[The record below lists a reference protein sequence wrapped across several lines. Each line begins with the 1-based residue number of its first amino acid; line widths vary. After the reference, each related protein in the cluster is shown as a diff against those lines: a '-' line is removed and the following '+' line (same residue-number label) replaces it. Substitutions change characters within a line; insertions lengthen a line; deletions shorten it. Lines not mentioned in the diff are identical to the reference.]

1 MRRTRALKLLLAGV
15 LSLVSLRSP
24 AWASGDKE
32 KIDPEFQAVTCASV
46 IKLTHVS
53 SGFKLHSH
61 GVNYGTGSG
70 QQSVTGFPN
79 PDDTNS
85 YFVVRAAFGQ
95 ECARGDPIPCDSI
108 IRLEHLNTH
117 KFLHSHS
124 HKSPLSSNAEVSA
137 YPSPGD
143 SGDNWKI
150 HCLTR
155 GSKVWR
161 REESVRLHHVETAK
175 YLGASST
182 LKYGNP
188 INGQIEV
195 AGYVGAGVTQ
205 TTWRANEGIY
215 FTDNTIS

>member
-1 MRRTRALKLLLAGV
+1 MRRPLALELLLASL
-15 LSLVSLRSP
+15 LSLLFLLTP
-24 AWASGDKE
+24 ASASDDKE

-85 YFVVRAAFGQ
+85 YFVLRAAFGK
-95 ECARGDPIPCDSI
+95 ECARGIPCDSI

-143 SGDNWKI
+143 S
-150 HCLTR
+150 
-155 GSKVWR
+155 
-161 REESVRLHHVETAK
+161 
-175 YLGASST
+175 
-182 LKYGNP
+182 
-188 INGQIEV
+188 
-195 AGYVGAGVTQ
+195 
-205 TTWRANEGIY
+205 
-215 FTDNTIS
+215 